1 MKYIK
6 SYIFLTLMVVSLVG
20 CKVDDLKDDVNDLKD
35 RVTLMEEQVKLLNDN
50 VEVLSYVLDP
60 QQKTINGVKPSD
72 DNTQFTITLSDGST
86 MTLTVGKPGKVE
98 QPTISVDENGYW
110 VVNGIFTGV
119 KAEGKEGSTPEIPEF
134 RVHDGA
140 WQFRFGEDGEWKLVE
155 GGNIGGGSLGDQ
167 IFESAKV
174 DGDKFVITLANEGGT
189 YELPIVSQLACEIN
203 KDVVGADGYIEFQP
217 GETKTF
223 KVKIT
228 GTPLAPVYP
237 SGWRAELEELDAA
250 DENGYNYL
258 LVVYAPEQAS
268 ASSLAN
274 VVASNISEISVRV
287 NKGVFWA
294 VDKIN
299 VKLPKVY
306 DSNYAQ
312 FMDGATLSINGYEF
326 SKESL
331 GIDNDQKIHIVTGST
346 DISESG
352 VYFVKE
358 DNITF
363 TYNLGTSNSVDYLVI
378 VPYDD
383 TNKRSKLTVKRQ
395 VYLNKFFICQN
406 VDIEYTVTSSYVLRL
421 QVGTP
426 VNVIMNNCNVSGLIA
441 GSGFAMPQTAG
452 SVSLEK
458 FSAVSCNFNIDDTSA
473 SPNSPDVSATN
484 LVNNMDCSVFEFVNN
499 IVYRSVDK
507 TSGVA
512 LNVKMYNGS
521 SRTINSLIFNN
532 NTIVGL
538 ESNTTAMV
546 YAKSI
551 NAIDIN
557 NNIFWNTE
565 MDANSMFIRYVN
577 NMQDPSKATGG
588 NNIGYSGTNEK
599 TFKVFFTNSKVN
611 PPITCPPAFSNSS
624 ADFQKSDIFK
634 VDDTNSFNTT
644 KGVFIPTAAYS
655 SYGAQR

>member
-1 MKYIK
+1 MKHIK
-6 SYIFLTLMVVSLVG
+6 SYILLTLMAVSFVG
-20 CKVDDLKDDVNDLKD
+20 CKMDDLKDDVNDLKD
-35 RVTLMEEQVKLLNDN
+35 RVTLMEEQIKILNDN
-50 VEVLSYVLDP
+50 VEVFAYVLDS
-60 QQKTINGVKPSD
+60 QQKTISSVTESD
-72 DNTQFTITLSDGST
+72 GQYIITLSDGST
-86 MTLTVGKPGKVE
+86 MTLTVGKPGSVV

-110 VVNGIFTGV
+110 VVNGLSTGV
-119 KAEGKEGSTPEIPEF
+119 KAVGEDGTTPDYPEF
-134 RVHDGA
+134 QVKNGE
-140 WQFRFGEDGEWKLVE
+140 WQVRFGEDGEWKPVE

-167 IFESAKV
+167 IFESAEV
-174 DGDKFVITLANEGGT
+174 VGDKFVIVLANDGGT

-237 SGWRAELEELDAA
+237 SGWRAELEKLESA

-258 LVVYAPEQAS
+258 LVVYAPEQTS

-287 NKGVFWA
+287 NKDVFWA

-312 FMDGATLSINGYEF
+312 FMDGAALSINGYEF
-326 SKESL
+326 SKASL
-331 GIDNDQKIHIVTGST
+331 GIDDNQKIHIVTGNT

-352 VYFVKE
+352 VYFVNE

-363 TYNLGTSNSVDYLVI
+363 TYNLGNSVSVDYLVI
-378 VPYDD
+378 LPYDD
-383 TNKRSKLTVKRQ
+383 TNKRSKLTVQKQ

-406 VDIEYTVTSSYVLRL
+406 VDIEYTATSSYVLRL
-421 QVGTP
+421 QPETP
-426 VNVIMNNCNVSGLIA
+426 VNVIMNNCNVSGLVA
-441 GSGFAMPQTAG
+441 GSGFAMPQAAG
-452 SVSLEK
+452 NGSLEK
-458 FSAVSCNFNIDDTSA
+458 FSAVSCNFNLDDTSDA
-473 SPNSPDVSATN
+473 ATN

-512 LNVKMYNGS
+512 LNVKMYNGN

-538 ESNTTAMV
+538 ESTTTAMV

-557 NNIFWNTE
+557 NNKFWNTE

-599 TFKVFFTNSKVN
+599 TFKVFFTNSGVN
-611 PPITCPPAFSNSS
+611 PPITCPPAFSNLP
-624 ADFQKSDIFK
+624 ADFQKSDIFN
-634 VDDTNSFNTT
+634 VDDTNSFNTAT
-644 KGVFIPTAAYS
+644 GVFIPTASYS

>member
-1 MKYIK
+1 MKHIK
-6 SYIFLTLMVVSLVG
+6 SYILLTWMAVSLVG
-20 CKVDDLKDDVNDLKD
+20 CKVDDLKDDVNDLKN
-35 RVTLMEEQVKLLNDN
+35 RVTLMEEQVKILNDN
-50 VEVLSYVLDP
+50 VEVMAYVLDA
-60 QQKTINGVKPSD
+60 QQKTISNVEPSAD
-72 DNTQFTITLSDGST
+72 MSQFTITLSDGGT
-86 MTLTVGKPGKVE
+86 MTLTVGKPGSVV

-110 VVNGIFTGV
+110 VVNGLSTGV
-119 KAEGKEGSTPEIPEF
+119 KAVGKDGTTPDYPEF
-134 RVHDGA
+134 QVKNGE
-140 WQFRFGEDGEWKLVE
+140 WLVRFGEDGEWKPVE

-174 DGDKFVITLANEGGT
+174 EGDKFVITLANDGGT
-189 YELPIVSQLACEIN
+189 YELPIVSQLTCEIN
-203 KDVVGADGYIEFQP
+203 KDVVEADGYIEFQP
-217 GETKTF
+217 GEAKTF
-223 KVKIT
+223 KVKII

-237 SGWRAELEELDAA
+237 SGWRAELEKLESADA
-250 DENGYNYL
+250 NGYNYQ
-258 LVVYAPEQAS
+258 LVVYAPEQVS
-268 ASSLAN
+268 ASSSAN

-287 NKGVFWA
+287 NKGVFWV

-299 VKLPKVY
+299 VKLPKIY

-331 GIDNDQKIHIVTGST
+331 GIDDDQKIQIVTGNT
-346 DISESG
+346 EISGSG

-363 TYNLGTSNSVDYLVI
+363 TYNLGNSNLVDYLVI
-378 VPYDD
+378 IPYDD
-383 TNKRSKLTVKRQ
+383 SNKRSKLTVQKQ

-406 VDIEYTVTSSYVLRL
+406 VDIEYTATTSYVLRL
-421 QVGTP
+421 QQGTP

-458 FSAVSCNFNIDDTSA
+458 FSAVSCNFNIDDTSVA
-473 SPNSPDVSATN
+473 ATN

-512 LNVKMYNGS
+512 LNVKMYNGN

-538 ESNTTAMV
+538 ESTNTTMV
-546 YAKSI
+546 YAKYI

-565 MDANSMFIRYVN
+565 MDANSMFIRYLN
-577 NMQDPSKATGG
+577 NMSDPSKATGG
-588 NNIGYSGTNEK
+588 NNIGNSGDKTFRVFYVDSGTG
-599 TFKVFFTNSKVN
+599 
-611 PPITCPPAFSNSS
+611 ITSPSTISNLP
-624 ADFQKSDIFK
+624 ADFQKSDIFN

-644 KGVFIPTAAYS
+644 TGVFIPTAAYS

>member
-1 MKYIK
+1 
-6 SYIFLTLMVVSLVG
+6 MVVSLVG

-86 MTLTVGKPGKVE
+86 MTLTMGKPGKVE

-140 WQFRFGEDGEWKLVE
+140 WQFRFGEDGEWKPVE

-174 DGDKFVITLANEGGT
+174 DGDKFVITLANDGGT
-189 YELPIVSQLACEIN
+189 YELPIVSQLSCEIN
-203 KDVVGADGYIEFQP
+203 KDMVGADGYIEFQP

-237 SGWRAELEELDAA
+237 SGWRAELEKLESA

-258 LVVYAPEQAS
+258 LVVYAPEQTS

-287 NKGVFWA
+287 NKSVFWA

-312 FMDGATLSINGYEF
+312 FMDGAALSINGYEF
-326 SKESL
+326 SKASL
-331 GIDNDQKIHIVTGST
+331 GIDDDQKIHIVTGNT

-352 VYFVKE
+352 VYFVNE

-363 TYNLGTSNSVDYLVI
+363 TYNLGNSVSVDYLVI
-378 VPYDD
+378 LPYDD
-383 TNKRSKLTVKRQ
+383 TNKRSKLTVQKQ

-406 VDIEYTVTSSYVLRL
+406 VDIEYTATSSYVLRL
-421 QVGTP
+421 QPETP
-426 VNVIMNNCNVSGLIA
+426 VNVIMNNCNVSGLVA
-441 GSGFAMPQTAG
+441 GSGFAMPQAG
-452 SVSLEK
+452 GSGSLEK
-458 FSAVSCNFNIDDTSA
+458 FSAVSCNFNLDDTSVA
-473 SPNSPDVSATN
+473 ATN

-521 SRTINSLIFNN
+521 SRTINSLIFNH

-538 ESNTTAMV
+538 ESTNTAMV
-546 YAKSI
+546 YAKYI

-565 MDANSMFIRYVN
+565 MDASSMFIRYLN
-577 NMQDPSKATGG
+577 NMPDPSKATGG

-599 TFKVFFTNSKVN
+599 NFKVFFTNSTN
-611 PPITCPPAFSNSS
+611 PTITCPPTFSNST
-624 ADFQKSDIFK
+624 ADFKKSDIFN
-634 VDDTNSFNTT
+634 VDDANSFNTT

>member
-1 MKYIK
+1 MKHIK
-6 SYIFLTLMVVSLVG
+6 SYILLTWMAVSLVG
-20 CKVDDLKDDVNDLKD
+20 CKVDDLKDDVNDLKN
-35 RVTLMEEQVKLLNDN
+35 RVTLMEEQVKILNDN
-50 VEVLSYVLDP
+50 VEVMAYVLDA
-60 QQKTINGVKPSD
+60 QQKTISNVEPSAD
-72 DNTQFTITLSDGST
+72 MSQFTITLSDGGT
-86 MTLTVGKPGKVE
+86 MTLTVGKPGSVV

-110 VVNGIFTGV
+110 VVNGLSTGV
-119 KAEGKEGSTPEIPEF
+119 KAVGKDGTTPDYPEF
-134 RVHDGA
+134 QVKNGE
-140 WQFRFGEDGEWKLVE
+140 WLVRFGEDGEWKPVE

-174 DGDKFVITLANEGGT
+174 EGDKFVITLANDGGT
-189 YELPIVSQLACEIN
+189 YELPIVSQLTCEIN
-203 KDVVGADGYIEFQP
+203 KDVVEADGYIEFQP
-217 GETKTF
+217 GEAKTF
-223 KVKIT
+223 KVKII

-237 SGWRAELEELDAA
+237 SGWRAELEKLESADA
-250 DENGYNYL
+250 NGYNYQ
-258 LVVYAPEQAS
+258 LVVYAPEQVS
-268 ASSLAN
+268 ASSSAN

-287 NKGVFWA
+287 NKGVFWV

-299 VKLPKVY
+299 VKLPKIY

-331 GIDNDQKIHIVTGST
+331 GIDDDQKIQIVTGNT
-346 DISESG
+346 EISGSG

-363 TYNLGTSNSVDYLVI
+363 TYNLGNSNLVDYLVI
-378 VPYDD
+378 IPYDD
-383 TNKRSKLTVKRQ
+383 SNKRSKLTVQKQ

-406 VDIEYTVTSSYVLRL
+406 VDIEYTATTSYVLRL
-421 QVGTP
+421 QQGTP

-458 FSAVSCNFNIDDTSA
+458 FSAVSCNFNIDDTSVA
-473 SPNSPDVSATN
+473 ATN

-512 LNVKMYNGS
+512 LNVKMYNGN

-538 ESNTTAMV
+538 ESTNTTMV
-546 YAKSI
+546 YAKYI

-565 MDANSMFIRYVN
+565 MDANSMFIRYLN
-577 NMQDPSKATGG
+577 NMSDPSKATGG
-588 NNIGYSGTNEK
+588 NNIGNSGDKTFRVFYVDSGTG
-599 TFKVFFTNSKVN
+599 
-611 PPITCPPAFSNSS
+611 ITSPSTISNLP
-624 ADFQKSDIFK
+624 ADFQKSDIFN
-634 VDDTNSFNTT
+634 VDDANSFNTT
-644 KGVFIPTAAYS
+644 TGVFIPTAAYS